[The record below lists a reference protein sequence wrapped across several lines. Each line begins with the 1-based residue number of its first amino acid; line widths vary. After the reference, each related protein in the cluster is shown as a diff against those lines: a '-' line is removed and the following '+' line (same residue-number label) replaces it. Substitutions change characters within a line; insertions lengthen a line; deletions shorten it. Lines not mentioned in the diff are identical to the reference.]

1 MIYSAWTIK
10 DGAIIRYQRTI
21 LNEARRSIDEY
32 HVALIAGA
40 K

>member
-1 MIYSAWTIK
+1 MIYSAWTIER
-10 DGAIIRYQRTI
+10 GAIIRYQRTI

-32 HVALIAGA
+32 HVTLIAGA

>member
-1 MIYSAWTIK
+1 MIYSAWRIER
-10 DGAIIRYQRTI
+10 GAMIRYQRTI

-32 HVALIAGA
+32 HVTLIAGA